1 MPSKVQIANIALTTY
16 LGKGRINGIDDRSP
30 SAQQI
35 EIHYD
40 EVRRE
45 ILSEWPWPFA
55 LRHAPLALL
64 TVNDRPEWSYKYALP
79 AKLLR
84 LNWVNDAEAAKD
96 AILCRTVYDTPRM
109 VQDGFLY
116 SDLES
121 ATAEFL
127 ADVDD
132 PTVYP
137 PKFTQAMAAL
147 LAARI
152 AVALTESERKA
163 RGALDTYYMYLDEA
177 KVAAAQ
183 MHPPIVVMNNRNW
196 AEAR

>member
-16 LGKGRINGIDDRSP
+16 LGKGRVNSIDDRSP
-30 SAQQI
+30 AAQQI
-35 EIHYD
+35 DIHYD

-55 LRHAPLALL
+55 IRHADLARV
-64 TVNDRPEWSYKYALP
+64 TINDRPEWQSKFALP
-79 AKLLR
+79 AKTLR
-84 LNWVNDAEAAKD
+84 LNWVNDQAAAKD

-109 VQDGFLY
+109 VQGGFIY
-116 SDLES
+116 SDLE
-121 ATAEFL
+121 TAVAEYV

-132 PTVYP
+132 PTTYP

-147 LAARI
+147 LAAR
-152 AVALTESERKA
+152 VAMPLTESGSKA

-177 KVAAAQ
+177 KVAAVQ
-183 MHPPIVVMNNRNW
+183 LHPPIVVMNSRNW
-196 AEAR
+196 AEVR